1 MVHDIDRAV
10 IYELARFPPFYA
22 GTSRMARGRTLGSRQ
37 EHLEEKATPPVIHA
51 DSEAD
56 ALLQIYNPL
65 TDSLRLKADPDAFE
79 SLRGNYHY
87 RREAGAYT
95 IVLPRQ

>member
-1 MVHDIDRAV
+1 M
-10 IYELARFPPFYA
+10 
-22 GTSRMARGRTLGSRQ
+22 
-37 EHLEEKATPPVIHA
+37 IHA

>member
-37 EHLEEKATPPVIHA
+37 EHLEEKATPPPNMLPARERH
-51 DSEAD
+51 
-56 ALLQIYNPL
+56 
-65 TDSLRLKADPDAFE
+65 
-79 SLRGNYHY
+79 RG
-87 RREAGAYT
+87 GANT
-95 IVLPRQ
+95 RKRGKCR